1 LGCALTLQVGVVE
14 SLSRESE
21 KEVVTHTYTDGGL
34 LWIDYFTT
42 DFNG

>member
-14 SLSRESE
+14 SLSRVSE

-34 LWIDYFTT
+34 LRVDYYY
-42 DFNG
+42 